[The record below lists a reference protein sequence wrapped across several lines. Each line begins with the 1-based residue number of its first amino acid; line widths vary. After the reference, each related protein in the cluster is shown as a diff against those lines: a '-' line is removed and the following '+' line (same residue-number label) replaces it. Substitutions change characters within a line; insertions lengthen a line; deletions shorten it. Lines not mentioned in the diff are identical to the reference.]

1 MNVNPV
7 TAPGPSPSRQIEA
20 RVKAPQAP
28 APAVDHGQVLERG
41 QASIK
46 RAEVN
51 GVQAAANNL
60 SQAAEADRQKAEQLR
75 SFVANDKFS
84 ISTYHDEGS
93 GRQIVEVRDQETGDV
108 VSQYPSEE
116 LRRLYESLRESLV
129 DQQA

>member
-7 TAPGPSPSRQIEA
+7 TSPGPSPSRQTEA
-20 RVKAPQAP
+20 RVKAPQASTP
-28 APAVDHGQVLERG
+28 VVDRGQVLQREQALARRPDADNG
-41 QASIK
+41 Q
-46 RAEVN
+46 RAI
-51 GVQAAANNL
+51 ANL
-60 SQAAEADRQKAEQLR
+60 TKADEGDRQKADQLR
-75 SFVANDKFS
+75 AFVANDKFS

-116 LRRLYESLRESLV
+116 LRRLYESLRETLV

>member
-7 TAPGPSPSRQIEA
+7 TAPGPSPSRQTEA

-28 APAVDHGQVLERG
+28 APAVDRGQVLQREDASAGRLPANSA
-41 QASIK
+41 QA
-46 RAEVN
+46 V
-51 GVQAAANNL
+51 AN
-60 SQAAEADRQKAEQLR
+60 SPTKAAEADRQKADQLR

-93 GRQIVEVRDQETGDV
+93 GRQIVEVRDQDTGDV

-116 LRRLYESLRESLV
+116 LRRLYESLRETLV